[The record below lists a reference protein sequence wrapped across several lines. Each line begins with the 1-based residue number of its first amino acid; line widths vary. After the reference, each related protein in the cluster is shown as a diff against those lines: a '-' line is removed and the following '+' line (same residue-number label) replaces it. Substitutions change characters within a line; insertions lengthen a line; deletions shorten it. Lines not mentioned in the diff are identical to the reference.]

1 MISPER
7 HVLRKR
13 VWSRP
18 LARAERYHYRS
29 RVRRLSFNYSIVDAV
44 VHRHILVE
52 KMVETDEELVK
63 LLVAMI
69 KNGANAR

>member
-1 MISPER
+1 
-7 HVLRKR
+7 
-13 VWSRP
+13 
-18 LARAERYHYRS
+18 
-29 RVRRLSFNYSIVDAV
+29 VRRLSFNYSIVDAV